1 MTGSIRI
8 FALCVLGLCLLLG
21 QAHAG
26 SSKGCGKALN
36 SKMKKGGTG
45 QSNKINLTRS
55 NGVKRSFLLH
65 FPAGYDASKPHGL
78 IFSFHGRAGTAAGQE
93 SLSKLSESDK
103 NKNMLVAYP
112 TGIDAQWQG
121 DPAAKTDDVGFTL
134 DMINSISDQYCIDP
148 DRIYASGQ
156 SNGGGFS
163 ANILA
168 CDPVASRRI
177 AAFAGVSGAYYQGTS
192 DANCNANTVVIN
204 CNPGRKNVPI
214 IEFHGQKDDTIPY
227 NGGKRRNRCL
237 PNIPHF
243 MRAWANRNGYGV
255 NAAET
260 SLYNGHVKK
269 SEWGTGN
276 LKGVNTHYS
285 IDNMPHTWPNA
296 KSVSS
301 SPASPTQPS
310 HIRTTH

>member
-1 MTGSIRI
+1 MTGSIRF

-45 QSNKINLTRS
+45 QSNKISLTTS
-55 NGVKRSFLLH
+55 KGVKREFLLH
-65 FPAGYDASKPHGL
+65 FPKAYDAAKPHGL
-78 IFSFHGRAGTAAGQE
+78 IFSFHGRSGTAAGQE
-93 SLSKLSESDK
+93 SLSKFSESEK
-103 NKNMLVAYP
+103 NPNMLVAYP
-112 TGIDAQWQG
+112 TGIGAQWQG
-121 DPAAKTDDVGFTL
+121 DPAATSDDVGFTL

-214 IEFHGQKDDTIPY
+214 IEFHGHKDDTIPY
-227 NGGKRRNRCL
+227 DGGKRRNRCL

-243 MRAWANRNGYGV
+243 MRAWVNRNGYSV
-255 NAAET
+255 NSADT
-260 SLYNGHVKK
+260 SLYSGHVKK
-269 SEWGTGN
+269 SEWGSGN
-276 LKGVNTHYS
+276 LKGVNTHYA

-296 KSVSS
+296 KSVS
-301 SPASPTQPS
+301 AS
-310 HIRTTH
+310 HAF